1 MAYADATG
9 LNNLAMLAERI
20 ESSPERR
27 RPSPVRTPESP
38 QSELT
43 VPPTTH
49 QSVVEALIE
58 QQRKELRSLQLK
70 MQPPATAA
78 TVAPTPPPVVAR
90 MAPAPSPIAPAVTI
104 RALPQSYSSLAADTA
119 PGALQQTRSEVYALR
134 RATEQ
139 LTKLHQQELA
149 SGEQAARRREAD
161 MQAEHDQRVH
171 ALEMQLLEH
180 KELAADTSRT
190 QLQQQVLI
198 KQLQQEVGNAATHRQ
213 DLEQQLR
220 DTHTQLQTHQA
231 ALETALSLLSKERDS
246 VMLETQEMR
255 EWACYSGAA
264 REHV

>member
-1 MAYADATG
+1 MASLPGHGIRRCDRCSFTTPPQFVTVPVPG

-139 LTKLHQQELA
+139 LTKLHQQVTLVNG
-149 SGEQAARRREAD
+149 S
-161 MQAEHDQRVH
+161 
-171 ALEMQLLEH
+171 
-180 KELAADTSRT
+180 
-190 QLQQQVLI
+190 
-198 KQLQQEVGNAATHRQ
+198 N
-213 DLEQQLR
+213 
-220 DTHTQLQTHQA
+220 
-231 ALETALSLLSKERDS
+231 
-246 VMLETQEMR
+246 
-255 EWACYSGAA
+255 
-264 REHV
+264 